1 MQFSL
6 FTAGQAQNPE
16 ALPKKPNLF
25 NPIFPSSTSSFS
37 GTLQILSGG
46 MQEAWIARYDGPG
59 NSNEVAAVM
68 VIDGSGNVYVTGSSG
83 GDYTTIKYNSAGTQ
97 QWVVTYNGPGNGNDR
112 AVALALDG
120 AGNVYVT
127 GNSGMVKYNSNGTQE
142 WIANQLGS
150 ALAVDGTSNIYVTG
164 SAGTVKYNSTGALVW
179 LVNQPGSDLA
189 VDGSGD
195 VYMTGYSFD
204 SGTGADYLTV
214 KYNSA
219 GTQEWAI
226 PYNGPAN
233 LDDWPSALAV
243 DNDRNVYVTGDSYGA
258 GTGQDFATIKY
269 TQPPPVTADAGPDKT
284 ILQGESVQ
292 IGGNPTASG
301 GSGGPY
307 TFSWTP
313 IEGLDNPASANPTAL
328 PATTTTYM
336 ANVTEPATGLLATD
350 EVTVTVN
357 PLFTEIST
365 SLPAVKGSSVAWG
378 DYDNDGDLDLLLAG
392 KFGSAP
398 SN

>member
-1 MQFSL
+1 
-6 FTAGQAQNPE
+6 
-16 ALPKKPNLF
+16 
-25 NPIFPSSTSSFS
+25 
-37 GTLQILSGG
+37 
-46 MQEAWIARYDGPG
+46 
-59 NSNEVAAVM
+59 
-68 VIDGSGNVYVTGSSG
+68 
-83 GDYTTIKYNSAGTQ
+83 
-97 QWVVTYNGPGNGNDR
+97 
-112 AVALALDG
+112 
-120 AGNVYVT
+120 
-127 GNSGMVKYNSNGTQE
+127 MVKYNSNGTQE